1 MDGLQL
7 FAIEPGGIRPLPI
20 PPTATSFDDMYDNF
34 SLGVYSVLRTFEHNK
49 FLHLQAHIARTIQS
63 MQLLGWDYQ
72 LDEERLRHALHDAC
86 TAYSFANARV
96 RFDVLAEPP
105 AQLGTDSRLLLGLMP
120 FAAVPASYYQN
131 GVKVDLAPDLHRDNP
146 LAKTAVFAQTR
157 RQYLPNPDVYEYLL
171 IDAQGYLLEGTGS
184 NFYGVRD
191 GVLYTAGTDV
201 LEGIT
206 RTIILE
212 QAAALGIPVIL
223 QAIHK
228 DEIAALD
235 EAALS
240 SSSRALLPIV
250 SIGTQVVGNGRP
262 GPICQQILTAYN
274 SFVSRTIRT
283 AI

>member
-7 FAIEPGGIRPLPI
+7 FAIETDGIRPLPI
-20 PPTATSFDDMYDNF
+20 PPSATGFDDMYDNF
-34 SLGVYSVLRTFEHNK
+34 TLGVYSVLRTFEHNK
-49 FLHLQAHIARTIQS
+49 FLYLQAHIARTIQS

-72 LDEERLRHALHDAC
+72 LDEQRLRHALHDAC
-86 TAYSFANARV
+86 TAYPFPDARV

-105 AQLGTDSRLLLGLMP
+105 AQLDSRLLLGLMP
-120 FAAVPASYYQN
+120 FAPVPASYYQN
-131 GVKVDLAPDLHRDNP
+131 GVRVDVAPDLHRNNP

-157 RQYLPNPDVYEYLL
+157 RQYPPNPDVYEYLL
-171 IDAQGYLLEGTGS
+171 VDAEGYLLEGTGS
-184 NFYGVRD
+184 NFYGVRA
-191 GVLYTAGTDV
+191 GVLYTAGTGV

-206 RTIILE
+206 RQIILQ

-228 DEIAALD
+228 DEIATLD

-250 SIGTQVVGNGRP
+250 AIGTQVVGNGRP

-274 SFVSRTIRT
+274 SFVARTIET